1 MDFSHL
7 PLLNLLILEKR
18 QQDLRQQDKRSPTI
32 TSKPPKPKTKRKMFW
47 SKQKVLKG
55 LLDKTDV
62 SALKEKITECEGIQ
76 KELTSLEAE
85 INLRENQKENYEKKV
100 SILGEVPCGPEFSHC
115 KFIKD
120 AYESKS
126 LLDDCRKSLM
136 ALRRR
141 HNQLTTKLE
150 GMDVET
156 LEQERKLYNDR
167 DKEYADLCTEA
178 TNLDLSLAKIKN
190 KIHLLVN
197 EMASIKTK
205 IEVYELNKE
214 AIENRE
220 ELIKEQ
226 DQISKR
232 SPSKWKATSPS
243 VKPRYL
249 TL

>member
-1 MDFSHL
+1 M
-7 PLLNLLILEKR
+7 
-18 QQDLRQQDKRSPTI
+18 
-32 TSKPPKPKTKRKMFW
+32 
-47 SKQKVLKG
+47 
-55 LLDKTDV
+55 
-62 SALKEKITECEGIQ
+62 
-76 KELTSLEAE
+76 
-85 INLRENQKENYEKKV
+85 
-100 SILGEVPCGPEFSHC
+100 PCGPEFSHC

-126 LLDDCRKSLM
+126 LLEGCRKSLM

-150 GMDVET
+150 GMDVDT

-190 KIHLLVN
+190 KLHLLIN
-197 EMASIKTK
+197 EIASIETK

-226 DQISKR
+226 DGLKSKSIKMESDIAICDTKVLDLVKQHGGIETQIENIKDNNKNWKTCGLTTLPMICSCAVLTAMASVMTLRSGCSLSSTKR
-232 SPSKWKATSPS
+232 SAQCLPTSP
-243 VKPRYL
+243 
-249 TL
+249 TLIFSLRQKRIS